1 MGYLFVL
8 ATIALTVYGQLVIKW
23 QVQLAGPLPEDTP
36 GRLRFL
42 LGLLLNPWM
51 WTVFAAAIG
60 AMVAWMGAMT
70 RFELSKAYPFMAL
83 NFVLV
88 GLASVWLFE
97 ESLTPHKIAGVAL
110 IALGLIVMT
119 RA

>member
-8 ATIALTVYGQLVIKW
+8 LTIALTVYGQLVIKW
-23 QVQLAGPLPEDTP
+23 QVRLAGPFPDDTA

-42 LGLLLNPWM
+42 VDLMLNPWI
-51 WTVFAAAIG
+51 WSVFAAAIA

-70 RFELSKAYPFMAL
+70 KFELSKAYPFMAL

-88 GLASVWLFE
+88 GLASVWLFD
-97 ESLTPHKIAGVAL
+97 ESLSTAKVVGVLLISAGLV
-110 IALGLIVMT
+110 VMM